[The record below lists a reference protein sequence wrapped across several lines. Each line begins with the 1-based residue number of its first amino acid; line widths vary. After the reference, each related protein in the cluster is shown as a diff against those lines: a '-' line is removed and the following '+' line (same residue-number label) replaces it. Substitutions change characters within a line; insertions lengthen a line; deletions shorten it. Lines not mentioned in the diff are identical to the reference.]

1 MVFNSLTFLVFFTIV
16 FLIYWFP
23 LKNTTRGQN
32 IFLLLAS
39 YFFYGYANWKMLPL
53 LIAATIIFYY
63 LGKGIA
69 SAKSEK
75 LSYRLTF
82 MGVVLGVGT
91 LLYFKYFNFFI
102 ESFAAIFEACGLH
115 TNLHTFN
122 IIMPLGISFFTFRL
136 LSYVIDIYRGKC
148 KPTNDIIAFGT
159 YIAFFPCLLSGPI
172 DRPTFIN
179 QLKAVRTFEYEKAV
193 DGCRQILW
201 GMFKK
206 VVVADNCATYV
217 DQVWGNI
224 DGSSGSTLVLAA
236 ILYSFQM
243 YADFSGYSD
252 MAIGGGKLLGF
263 KITDNFRTPFF
274 ALNVADFW
282 RRWHITLG
290 SWIRNYIYIQL
301 GGNRKGFARKMLNLF
316 IAMTICGFWHG
327 AGMQFILWGMVHG
340 ALLVINN
347 CFQKTNIVLPSLLC
361 RFLTFISVMALWIL
375 FRAASISDAV
385 SIFRSLFDFHNF
397 WIVNSISPF
406 TKIGLFKKLI
416 TVNDSYVR
424 SFSLLKALA
433 MIFPLLFIVHFAPNA
448 QKIVSEH
455 FKINRFWLFLSIIM
469 MITALFALF
478 IQKNQAEFL
487 YFQFFRFRFGIFAF
501 VAGIMEISAR
511 ILYGRR
517 ICMVDAAERLY
528 RKPLR

>member
-1 MVFNSLTFLVFFTIV
+1 MLFSSFEFILLFLPITLIGYYCFAKISVKASNIYLLLCSFFFYGYWNIAFLPLLLFSILINYFAGIFISTFKTKK
-16 FLIYWFP
+16 LIFIAAVCI
-23 LKNTTRGQN
+23 N
-32 IFLLLAS
+32 IFLLC
-39 YFFYGYANWKMLPL
+39 
-53 LIAATIIFYY
+53 
-63 LGKGIA
+63 
-69 SAKSEK
+69 
-75 LSYRLTF
+75 
-82 MGVVLGVGT
+82 
-91 LLYFKYFNFFI
+91 YFKYTDFFI
-102 ESFAAIFEACGLH
+102 SGINRVFL
-115 TNLHTFN
+115 TNLSALR
-122 IIMPLGISFFTFRL
+122 IVLPLGISFYTFQAI
-136 LSYVIDIYRGKC
+136 S
-148 KPTNDIIAFGT
+148 
-159 YIAFFPCLLSGPI
+159 YIADVYLGKTQAEKSILNLALYISLFPQLIAGPI
-172 DRPTFIN
+172 VDHKMMIPQFESKENHMANFENLSFGFTLFAFALLKKIVIADRLSF
-179 QLKAVRTFEYEKAV
+179 
-193 DGCRQILW
+193 
-201 GMFKK
+201 
-206 VVVADNCATYV
+206 VVQDVFSRAQSLSMTDA
-217 DQVWGNI
+217 WAG
-224 DGSSGSTLVLAA
+224 VLAYTLQ
-236 ILYSFQM
+236 LYF
-243 YADFSGYSD
+243 DFSAYSE
-252 MAIGGGKLLGF
+252 MA
-263 KITDNFRTPFF
+263 F
-274 ALNVADFW
+274 ALGKMLNITFPKNFDSPYQSNSIIDFW

-327 AGMQFILWGMVHG
+327 AGMQFILWGMLHG

-487 YFQFFRFRFGIFAF
+487 YFQF
-501 VAGIMEISAR
+501 
-511 ILYGRR
+511 
-517 ICMVDAAERLY
+517 
-528 RKPLR
+528 

>member
-252 MAIGGGKLLGF
+252 MAIGVGKLLGF

-282 RRWHITLG
+282 RRWHMSLT
-290 SWIRNYIYIQL
+290 SWLTDYVFMPLNIRFRDW
-301 GGNRKGFARKMLNLF
+301 GNVGMILAIIINM
-316 IAMTICGFWHG
+316 IVVGMWHG
-327 AGMQFILWGMVHG
+327 ANWTFAVFGLYHGLLFVPLIISGAFFKKAKLKTNKLGLPIAHDFGRMMLTFTLVTIGLMIFRAESVPQIGEYICGICNKSLLSVPYLINRLYYIPQVIFILIMLAVEWLNRNKQHG
-340 ALLVINN
+340 LVLDGIQSRFLRYCIYIGLVIMM
-347 CFQKTNIVLPSLLC
+347 VW
-361 RFLTFISVMALWIL
+361 V
-375 FRAASISDAV
+375 
-385 SIFRSLFDFHNF
+385 
-397 WIVNSISPF
+397 
-406 TKIGLFKKLI
+406 GG
-416 TVNDSYVR
+416 
-424 SFSLLKALA
+424 
-433 MIFPLLFIVHFAPNA
+433 NA
-448 QKIVSEH
+448 ETYI
-455 FKINRFWLFLSIIM
+455 
-469 MITALFALF
+469 
-478 IQKNQAEFL
+478 
-487 YFQFFRFRFGIFAF
+487 YFQF
-501 VAGIMEISAR
+501 
-511 ILYGRR
+511 
-517 ICMVDAAERLY
+517 
-528 RKPLR
+528 